1 MRSRSILLIATLG
14 CASGLIAQKANPLSS
29 DLRQNYKEQK
39 GILLAEAERMP
50 DAGYA
55 FKATPDVG
63 TFGSRVAHVA
73 EAQFMICSAVK
84 GESKKADLAGKTSK
98 PDILAA
104 LKASFDYCDGVY
116 GSFTDAHATD
126 PVTIFGERQTKLSAL
141 WGNLAHDEEM
151 YGYMAVYLRL
161 KGLVP
166 PTSDPRPK

>member
-1 MRSRSILLIATLG
+1 MRYCLFLL
-14 CASGLIAQKANPLSS
+14 CASGLLAQGMNQLSSELKQNYDRQKAA
-29 DLRQNYKEQK
+29 
-39 GILLAEAERMP
+39 LLAEADRMP
-50 DAGYA
+50 DADYA
-55 FKATPDVG
+55 FKATPEVG

-98 PDILAA
+98 ADIMAA

-116 GSFTDAHATD
+116 ASFSDAHATEK
-126 PVTIFGERQTKLSAL
+126 VVIFGHAETKLSAL
-141 WGNLAHDEEM
+141 WGNLGHDEEM

-166 PTSDPRPK
+166 PTSEPRPK

>member
-1 MRSRSILLIATLG
+1 MRSRSILFIAALG
-14 CASGLIAQKANPLSS
+14 CAGGLIAQNANPLSS

-39 GILLAEAERMP
+39 GVLLAEADRMP

-73 EAQFMICSAVK
+73 DAQTMICSAVK
-84 GESKKADLAGKTSK
+84 GEARKADTAGKTSK
-98 PDILAA
+98 ADLMAA
-104 LKASFDYCDGVY
+104 LKASFDYCDGAY
-116 GSFTDAHATD
+116 GSLTDATATQM
-126 PVTIFGERQTKLSAL
+126 VKIFGQPQSKLSAL
-141 WGNLAHDEEM
+141 WGNLAHDSEL

-166 PTSDPRPK
+166 PSSDHRP